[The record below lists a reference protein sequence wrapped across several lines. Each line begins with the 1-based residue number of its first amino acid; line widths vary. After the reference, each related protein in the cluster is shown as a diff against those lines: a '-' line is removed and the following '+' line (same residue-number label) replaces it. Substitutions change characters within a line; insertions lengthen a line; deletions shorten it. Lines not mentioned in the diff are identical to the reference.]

1 MTHSMNISRRK
12 LLGTAGAA
20 AALTLAPQMSFA
32 QTPKSGGDLVIA
44 INGASTGN
52 SLDPRTFNSPFMG
65 VVSGTVFNTLVE
77 SFGPNSELKAGLA
90 TSWAKS
96 QGGLVWTF
104 ELAQNAKFHDGQNVN
119 SADVIYS
126 LMSHVAEGSR
136 SNSRAIIGGVDKI
149 EAEGDH
155 RIVVTL
161 KAPNFFF
168 PAGLSNY
175 SLAIVPAGTTEYDGI
190 GSGPYR
196 ITNFVPGEILE
207 TERFDDYFKDD
218 KAHVSTVTIL
228 AANDVSARV
237 NAIQSGQVHI
247 ASNLDAR
254 AVPLL
259 QALPTVNIEFL
270 SGMGFAGFNMMVDR
284 APFDN
289 LQLRQAMKY
298 AIDREDLIQRL
309 YAGYAR
315 LGNDTPVP
323 PNAPEYASS
332 VAQISYDPDRA
343 RDLYAQSGH
352 SGPIVLQTSS
362 ATGASA
368 VDAATLFKEHAA
380 HAGIDIEVR
389 REPADG
395 YWGNIWAKTPFHATL
410 WGARPTVDLIMTL
423 AYSGS
428 SPANDTGFRDAE
440 FDEVLQMARGAS
452 SPEARA
458 QAIVKAQSILNER
471 GGAIIPAFVN
481 TPEGISSDL
490 SGYTAGTLSVGSLRA
505 AENVWFT

>member
-32 QTPKSGGDLVIA
+32 QAPKSGGDLVIA

-77 SFGPNSELKAGLA
+77 NFGPKSELKPGLA
-90 TSWAKS
+90 TSWAES

-104 ELAQNAKFHDGQNVN
+104 ELAPNAKFHNGQKVT

-149 EAEGDH
+149 EAESDH

-196 ITNFVPGEILE
+196 VTNFVPGEILE

-218 KAHVSTVTIL
+218 KAHVSTVIIL

-289 LQLRQAMKY
+289 L
-298 AIDREDLIQRL
+298 
-309 YAGYAR
+309 
-315 LGNDTPVP
+315 
-323 PNAPEYASS
+323 
-332 VAQISYDPDRA
+332 
-343 RDLYAQSGH
+343 
-352 SGPIVLQTSS
+352 
-362 ATGASA
+362 
-368 VDAATLFKEHAA
+368 
-380 HAGIDIEVR
+380 
-389 REPADG
+389 
-395 YWGNIWAKTPFHATL
+395 
-410 WGARPTVDLIMTL
+410 
-423 AYSGS
+423 
-428 SPANDTGFRDAE
+428 
-440 FDEVLQMARGAS
+440 
-452 SPEARA
+452 
-458 QAIVKAQSILNER
+458 
-471 GGAIIPAFVN
+471 
-481 TPEGISSDL
+481 
-490 SGYTAGTLSVGSLRA
+490 
-505 AENVWFT
+505 